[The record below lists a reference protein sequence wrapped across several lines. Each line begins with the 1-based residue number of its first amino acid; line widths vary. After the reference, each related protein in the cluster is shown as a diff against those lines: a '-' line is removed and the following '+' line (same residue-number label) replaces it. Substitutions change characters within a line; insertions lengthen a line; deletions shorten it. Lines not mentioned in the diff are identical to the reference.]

1 MRNVLFIILMV
12 IAVPFLCSGQKYAR
26 NAAGNFTQVKSK
38 AKTKFTDSLT
48 VYTLTDNKGRV
59 FPVYKGEKGKYY
71 IGKVSKKGKYYRQYL
86 KTE

>member
-1 MRNVLFIILMV
+1 MV
-12 IAVPFLCSGQKYAR
+12 IAVPLLCSGQKTVR
-26 NAAGNFTQVKSK
+26 NASGNFTQVKSK
-38 AKTKFTDSLT
+38 KAKFTDSLT
-48 VYTLTDNKGRV
+48 VYTYTDNKGRV